1 MKIKKLFPTLAVTGT
16 LIAFAMS
23 AWAQPGGAQP
33 GQPGGGFGGRGGG
46 GGGGGFG
53 LDDQQRQLLREAYQR
68 DAEQY
73 QKLDDQLRAAQK
85 ELMKVVLA
93 EQYEEKAAKEK
104 ADVVSKI
111 QTDMLMIR
119 SKAFSTVAPTLKP
132 EQRTQLVDSRF
143 GVMMLTGGGGM
154 DVMGGRGGFGGAQG
168 NPNDPNAGGV
178 RGNRGGFGGGN
189 PGDPN
194 VGGRGGRGGGAT
206 GAVDPN
212 AGGRGGRDRG
222 TRDNAVPPPATPQT
236 PPR

>member
-1 MKIKKLFPTLAVTGT
+1 MKITKLFPTLAVTGT
-16 LIAFAMS
+16 LMAFAIGVC
-23 AWAQPGGAQP
+23 AQPGGGQP
-33 GQPGGGFGGRGGG
+33 GQQGGGGFGGR

-53 LDDQQRQLLREAYQR
+53 LDDQQRQLLREANQR
-68 DAEQY
+68 DSEQY
-73 QKLDDQLRAAQK
+73 QKLDEQLRAAQK

-93 EQYEEKAAKEK
+93 EQYEEKIVKEK

-111 QTDMLMIR
+111 QTEMLMIR
-119 SKAFSTVAPTLKP
+119 SKAFSTVAPTLTP
-132 EQRTQLVDSRF
+132 DQRTQLVDSRF

-154 DVMGGRGGFGGAQG
+154 DIMGGRGGFGGGQG
-168 NPNDPNAGGV
+168 NATDPNVGGG

-194 VGGRGGRGGGAT
+194 FGGRGGRGGGAP
-206 GAVDPN
+206 GAADPN

-222 TRDNAVPPPATPQT
+222 GRDSNNPLPGPTPQT